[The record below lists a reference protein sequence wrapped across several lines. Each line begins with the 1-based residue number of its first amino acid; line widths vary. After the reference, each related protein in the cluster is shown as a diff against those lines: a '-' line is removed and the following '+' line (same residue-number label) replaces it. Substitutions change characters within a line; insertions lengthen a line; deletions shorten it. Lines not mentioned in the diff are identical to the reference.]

1 MKYYL
6 GVDGG
11 GSKTYALVADEQGR
25 VVGKGKSGNGNHQID
40 RECARRS
47 IREATEMALASAG
60 IAREQVASAC
70 FGLAGADRE
79 TDFRILRP
87 MIGELGFA
95 KHEIHCDTII
105 AMRAGTSRPYGV
117 VLICGSGTNG
127 AGLSPAGES
136 LQVGGFTYMT
146 GDFGG
151 GTALAVEAF
160 RTVIRAW
167 DGREEETALTPLVLA
182 ETGYS
187 TAEEMFHDYLDRDLQ
202 PPLSLA
208 KLLFEAAE
216 GGDAAAQAI
225 LRKQGEESGLQA
237 SAIIRRLGM
246 SDETFDVVMAGS
258 ILTRGKGDWVHA
270 GIRQAVAAAAPNATV
285 VKLAVEPV
293 VGALWLAFEVDGP
306 LPETARETLKD
317 AAEFEAI

>member
-11 GSKTYALVADEQGR
+11 GSKTYALVADERGQ

-40 RECARRS
+40 REVARRS
-47 IREATEMALASAG
+47 IREATEMALAAAG
-60 IAREQVASAC
+60 ISREQVASAC

-79 TDFRILRP
+79 ADFRILRP
-87 MIGELGFA
+87 MIAELDFA

-105 AMRAGTSRPYGV
+105 AMRAGTSRPHGV

-151 GTALAVEAF
+151 GMALAVEAF
-160 RTVIRAW
+160 RTVVRAW
-167 DGREEETALTPLVLA
+167 DGREAETALTPLVLA
-182 ETGYS
+182 ETGYA
-187 TAEEMFHDYLDRDLQ
+187 TVEEMFHDYLDRDLQ
-202 PPLSLA
+202 PPLHLA

-225 LRKQGEESGLQA
+225 LRKQGDELGRQA
-237 SAIIRRLGM
+237 TAIIRRLGM
-246 SDETFDVVMAGS
+246 ADETFDVVMAGS
-258 ILTRGKGDWVHA
+258 ILTRGKGDFVHA
-270 GIRQAVAAAAPNATV
+270 EIRKAVAAAAPNASV

-293 VGALWLAFEVDGP
+293 VGALWLAFEADGP
-306 LPETARETLKD
+306 LPEAARETLKD